1 MSQLAVEHGAA
12 MTTSTDPILIQRLTR
27 YAAAAATCAD
37 RYAKVFYPAIRNAD
51 EKFVCCVHGGE
62 DMDHY
67 LKAADV
73 LHGFG
78 VDLTGLVDRPLG
90 ERGLPGADVLEGARS
105 WTERAVFSAM
115 FEQALVILLQSL
127 ADSAHQAIAKVA
139 GFALP
144 REEKHV
150 AHGLTLLR
158 QACSSPETRQE
169 AQAMVQRMLPVALA
183 VLDADEARA
192 ALVEKLRVELTPL
205 GLSVSDGIH

>member
-1 MSQLAVEHGAA
+1 MKYGAA
-12 MTTSTDPILIQRLTR
+12 MTTTTEPILIQRLTR

-78 VDLTGLVDRPLG
+78 VDLAGLVERPIT
-90 ERGLPGADVLEGARS
+90 ERGLPGADVLEAARS
-105 WTERAVFSAM
+105 WIERAVFSAV
-115 FEQALVILLQSL
+115 FEQALVIQLQSL
-127 ADSAHQAIAKVA
+127 AASDHKAIAKVA
-139 GFALP
+139 GAALP

-150 AHGLTLLR
+150 AHGRTLLC
-158 QACSSPETRQE
+158 QACSSPDTRQE
-169 AQAMVQRMLPVALA
+169 AQAAVRRMLPVALA
-183 VLDADEARA
+183 MLDTDEARA

-205 GLSVSDGIH
+205 GLSVSDGIS